1 MFVYYSLKKSYSQVI
16 CYCYCCPVNYK
27 REWSDVTGLL
37 LRLEVPV
44 LALPLVLISDVLSV
58 GDTKIEIGNIPLLCR
73 WTIGAVLFR

>member
-1 MFVYYSLKKSYSQVI
+1 M
-16 CYCYCCPVNYK
+16 NYK

-73 WTIGAVLFR
+73 WTIGPVLFR